1 MDSLRRWFA
10 SFLTF
15 WGSLK
20 LWQRASIITAI
31 FVVLG
36 GLGALIF
43 MTGNTS
49 YEPLYAG
56 LDVSDQAA
64 IVDYLKENNIPYRLD
79 PNASAILMPGGA
91 IYETRLTL
99 AQMGLPKG
107 GTTGFEIFDD
117 SSMGMSEFQQRI
129 AYMRAI
135 EGELARTI
143 SQMSQVENARVSVVI
158 PEQRLFLEQQKPSTA
173 SVLLRL
179 RPGATIGPTQV
190 KSIIHLVAHSV
201 DGLEPDAVTVV
212 DTNGRILSDM
222 VSDSMII
229 YNPDGTNSVTSVQ
242 RELERQHERELE
254 NKVRVML
261 EQVYGPGTAVVR
273 VRIDLD
279 FDKRTSSFVEYS
291 PNPET
296 GTGVPRSN
304 ERQEESYTGQGNP
317 VNGNPGTTTNIPGY
331 AINSTQVNS
340 EYNRTN
346 ATTNYEITT
355 RKGDQVVTPGGV
367 RRLSAS
373 VLIDDKYNEITEE
386 RLEALQEVISSAIG
400 FNKERGDSLVV
411 HAMRFS
417 TAFADSMADQMRQDR
432 MWRII
437 YGAVA
442 AAMIL
447 LIALG
452 ALYAWIRTKRARLAV
467 EEIEAEG
474 KKVPT
479 IQEMLTSPDLLA
491 FQGEMAVLEEQ
502 LKAYAKSHPEEI
514 ATLVNEWL
522 SMDS

>member
-1 MDSLRRWFA
+1 M
-10 SFLTF
+10 
-15 WGSLK
+15 
-20 LWQRASIITAI
+20 
-31 FVVLG
+31 
-36 GLGALIF
+36 
-43 MTGNTS
+43 
-49 YEPLYAG
+49 
-56 LDVSDQAA
+56 SDQAA
-64 IVDYLKENNIPYRLD
+64 IVDYLKENNLPYRLD
-79 PNASAILMPGGA
+79 PKSNAILMPGGA

-99 AQMGLPKG
+99 AQMRLPKG

-117 SSMGMSEFQQRI
+117 SNMGMSEFQQRI

-143 SQMSQVENARVSVVI
+143 AQMQQVENARVSVVI

-179 RPGATIGPTQV
+179 RQGATIGPTQV

-222 VSDSMII
+222 VSDSMIM

-254 NKVRVML
+254 NKVRIML
-261 EQVYGPGTAVVR
+261 EQVFGPGSAVVR

-279 FDKRTSSFVEYS
+279 FDKKTSSYVEYT

-296 GTGVPRSN
+296 GTGVPRSA

-331 AINSTQVNS
+331 AINSTQVES
-340 EYNRTN
+340 EYNRSN
-346 ATTNYEITT
+346 NTTNYEITT

-373 VLIDDKYNEITEE
+373 VLIDDKYNELTDE
-386 RLEALQEVISSAIG
+386 RLEAIQEVIASSIG
-400 FNKERGDSLVV
+400 YNRDRGDSLVV
-411 HAMRFS
+411 RAMRFS
-417 TAFADSMADQMRQDR
+417 TAFADAMADQLRQER
-432 MWRII
+432 MWKII
-437 YGAVA
+437 YGTVA
-442 AAMIL
+442 AVFVL
-447 LIALG
+447 LIVLA
-452 ALYAWIRTKRARLAV
+452 ALYVWIKMKRARLAV
-467 EEIEAEG
+467 QEIEEAG
-474 KKVPT
+474 RKVPT

-502 LKAYAKSHPEEI
+502 LKAYAKSHPDEI

>member
-1 MDSLRRWFA
+1 
-10 SFLTF
+10 
-15 WGSLK
+15 
-20 LWQRASIITAI
+20 
-31 FVVLG
+31 
-36 GLGALIF
+36 
-43 MTGNTS
+43 
-49 YEPLYAG
+49 
-56 LDVSDQAA
+56 
-64 IVDYLKENNIPYRLD
+64 
-79 PNASAILMPGGA
+79 
-91 IYETRLTL
+91 
-99 AQMGLPKG
+99 
-107 GTTGFEIFDD
+107 
-117 SSMGMSEFQQRI
+117 
-129 AYMRAI
+129 
-135 EGELARTI
+135 
-143 SQMSQVENARVSVVI
+143 
-158 PEQRLFLEQQKPSTA
+158 
-173 SVLLRL
+173 
-179 RPGATIGPTQV
+179 
-190 KSIIHLVAHSV
+190 
-201 DGLEPDAVTVV
+201 
-212 DTNGRILSDM
+212 
-222 VSDSMII
+222 
-229 YNPDGTNSVTSVQ
+229 
-242 RELERQHERELE
+242 
-254 NKVRVML
+254 
-261 EQVYGPGTAVVR
+261 
-273 VRIDLD
+273 
-279 FDKRTSSFVEYS
+279 
-291 PNPET
+291 
-296 GTGVPRSN
+296 
-304 ERQEESYTGQGNP
+304 
-317 VNGNPGTTTNIPGY
+317 
-331 AINSTQVNS
+331 S

-417 TAFADSMADQMRQDR
+417 TAFADSMADQMRLDR